1 MSKKFRQEE
10 PVQTQQG
17 NGRIVGERNGSGPV
31 TKWDVELEDGET
43 VVLPTNEIWKLRE
56 EMPELEAED
65 EVVEE
70 DD

>member
-31 TKWDVELEDGET
+31 TKWVVELEDGET
-43 VVLPTNEIWKLRE
+43 GRAGNQGN
-56 EMPELEAED
+56 LEAAG
-65 EVVEE
+65 
-70 DD
+70 